1 MEELRR
7 LNFNKLISIGI
18 PDVTTYSYDEY
29 RNNGCKHTPINGYCI
44 SCENKGCNSSEDDDS
59 YKLTN
64 ITHGTHSSDFFRAI
78 NMEQD
83 TSNWH
88 YEPIV
93 RGTYYV
99 QQLPHPAGYKR
110 NDHFKVIY
118 FWDIVRTLH
127 KTGIINTGS

>member
-44 SCENKGCNSSEDDDS
+44 SCEKKGCNSSKDDDS

-64 ITHGTHSSDFFRAI
+64 QGNRMALVHGSVFLGFSV
-78 NMEQD
+78 E
-83 TSNWH
+83 
-88 YEPIV
+88 
-93 RGTYYV
+93 
-99 QQLPHPAGYKR
+99 
-110 NDHFKVIY
+110 
-118 FWDIVRTLH
+118 
-127 KTGIINTGS
+127 